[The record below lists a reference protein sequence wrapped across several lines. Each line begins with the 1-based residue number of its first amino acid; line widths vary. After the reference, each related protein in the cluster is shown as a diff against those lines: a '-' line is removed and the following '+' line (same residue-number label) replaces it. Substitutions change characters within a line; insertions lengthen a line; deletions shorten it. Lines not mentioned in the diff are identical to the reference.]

1 MVCIERLKRRLEL
14 LQATMIV
21 FTSTS
26 ASIVF
31 LSFGNLPYNYA
42 AAVFVIGIVFT
53 MLGQAT
59 PADFF
64 CKLTFLG
71 YSVAGYGN

>member
-1 MVCIERLKRRLEL
+1 MVL

-53 MLGQAT
+53 MLGQVR
-59 PADFF
+59 
-64 CKLTFLG
+64 
-71 YSVAGYGN
+71 SSAGLKQLL